1 MNITA
6 PTIHLNGTSA
16 KSLWE
21 GYEAAYDAIR
31 VAREAMGKIEFNARD
46 YYVQD
51 AGAWEKARDH
61 RSEQLMLLDTVEKYL
76 LDHLMAIRKQEKTN
90 NW

>member
-1 MNITA
+1 MNIIA
-6 PTIHLNGTSA
+6 PTIHLNGTSG

-31 VAREAMGKIEFNARD
+31 VAREAIGKIEFNARD

-51 AGAWEKARDH
+51 ARAWEKARDH
-61 RSEQLMLLDTVEKYL
+61 RSQQLLAINMVEEYL
-76 LDHLMAIRKQEKTN
+76 LEHLMAIRKQEKDQ
-90 NW
+90 